1 VATRLSDSRVYRH
14 LWTAPELDALFDEPQ
29 RIRCWLG
36 ILQALAAAQAAAGLI
51 PSSAAAAIADLDAD
65 ALDLE
70 YVAERTRATAH
81 STLGLIDGLRRLL
94 PDDVHRYVYYGATVQ
109 DVTDTWFGLVMRDV
123 GRLCAERLAALRLAL
138 LDLAR
143 AHRETVMAGRT
154 HGQPG
159 APVTFGFKVAGW
171 ADEVGRHLARLAE
184 GDERWSTGQLAGAVG
199 TLSFFGTDALAIRRD
214 FCARLGL
221 GVPAISWLTSR
232 DRVAEFGHTL
242 AMVCAFL
249 ARIGGEVYELQR
261 PEIGELREPRPA
273 GGVSSITM
281 PHKRNPEA
289 SEHLA
294 TLARLV
300 RSQSGVLLEAMDQ
313 QHERDGRGWKS
324 EWIALPE
331 VCELTVVALNLALQ
345 LVSGLEVGSD
355 RMRANVDA
363 LGSEHLLARLA
374 ERIGKHRA
382 QALLQ
387 EALRGDGATPASRIA
402 ATVGGVSAEDVA
414 GWLATVEL
422 GAAGA
427 QVDAV
432 LGAP

>member
-1 VATRLSDSRVYRH
+1 MATRMSDSRVYRH
-14 LWTAPELDALFDEPQ
+14 LWTAPELDVLFDEPQ
-29 RIRCWLG
+29 RIGCWLG
-36 ILQALAAAQAAAGLI
+36 ILKALAAAQAQAGLI
-51 PSSAAAAIADLDAD
+51 PSAAAAAIEDLDAG
-65 ALDLE
+65 ALDLDF
-70 YVAERTRATAH
+70 VAERTRATAH

-109 DVTDTWFGLVMRDV
+109 DLTDTWFGIVMRDV
-123 GRLCAERLAALRLAL
+123 GRLVAARLVQLRQTL
-138 LDLAR
+138 LGVAVE
-143 AHRETVMAGRT
+143 HRGTVMAGRT

-159 APVTFGFKVAGW
+159 APVTFGFKAAGW
-171 ADEVGRHLARLAE
+171 ADEASRHLARLAE
-184 GDERWSTGQLAGAVG
+184 GDARWSTGQLAGAVG
-199 TLSFFGTDALAIRRD
+199 TLSFFGADALAIRSD
-214 FCARLGL
+214 FCRRLGL
-221 GVPAISWLTSR
+221 GVPAVSWLTSR

-261 PEIGELREPRPA
+261 PEIGELREPRAP

-300 RSQSGVLLEAMDQ
+300 RGQSNILLEAMDQ

-331 VCELTVVALNLALQ
+331 VCELTVAAVNLALP
-345 LVSGLEVGSD
+345 VVTGLEID
-355 RMRANVDA
+355 PARMRANLA
-363 LGSEHLLARLA
+363 LGSEYLLVRLA
-374 ERIGKHRA
+374 ERVGKHRA

-387 EALRGDGATPASRIA
+387 DALLARSGFSQRIA
-402 ATVGGVSAEDVA
+402 SEVDGVSPEEVD

-422 GAAGA
+422 GTAEA
-427 QVDAV
+427 QIDAV
-432 LGAP
+432 LATP

>member
-1 VATRLSDSRVYRH
+1 MATRMSDSRVYRH

-29 RIRCWLG
+29 RIGCWLG
-36 ILQALAAAQAAAGLI
+36 ILKALAAAQAQAGLI
-51 PSSAAAAIADLDAD
+51 PLGAAAAIEDLNAD
-65 ALDLE
+65 ALDLDFI
-70 YVAERTRATAH
+70 AERTRATAH

-94 PDDVHRYVYYGATVQ
+94 PEDVHRYVYYGATVQ
-109 DVTDTWFGLVMRDV
+109 DITDTWFGIVMRDV
-123 GRLCAERLAALRLAL
+123 GRLVTARLGEVRGRL
-138 LDLAR
+138 LDLAVT
-143 AHRETVMAGRT
+143 HRRTVMAGRT

-159 APVTFGFKVAGW
+159 APVTFGFKAAGW
-171 ADEVGRHLARLAE
+171 ADEAGRHLTRLAE
-184 GDERWSTGQLAGAVG
+184 GDARWSVGQLAGAVG
-199 TLSFFGTDALAIRRD
+199 TLSFFGDDALTIRRD
-214 FCARLGL
+214 FCSRLGL
-221 GVPAISWLTSR
+221 GVPAVSWLTSR

-242 AMVCAFL
+242 AMVGAFL

-261 PEIGELREPRPA
+261 PEIGELREPRAP

-300 RSQSGVLLEAMDQ
+300 RGQSNVLLEAMDQ

-331 VCELTVVALNLALQ
+331 VCELTVVGLNLALQ
-345 LVSGLEVGSD
+345 VLNGLEID
-355 RMRANVDA
+355 PARMRANLA
-363 LGSEHLLARLA
+363 LGSEHLLIRLS

-387 EALRGDGATPASRIA
+387 SALLSAPHLSEIASEI
-402 ATVGGVSAEDVA
+402 GGVSPEEVA
-414 GWLATVEL
+414 AWLATVEL
-422 GAAGA
+422 GTAEA
-427 QVDAV
+427 QIDAV
-432 LGAP
+432 LATP